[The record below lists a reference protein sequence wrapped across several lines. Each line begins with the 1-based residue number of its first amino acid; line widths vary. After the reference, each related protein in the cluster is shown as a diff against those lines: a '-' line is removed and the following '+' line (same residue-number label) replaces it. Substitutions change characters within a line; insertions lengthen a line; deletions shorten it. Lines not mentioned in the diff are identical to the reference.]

1 MDPSPNRGG
10 PEADLVAQLDG
21 VKRRLD
27 DLESASGTQRAQ
39 AVKKIQEAVE
49 ELSAVVTGQAA
60 QLAFLQTQNVFD
72 SKATQAPWSGSN
84 SGITWFPYQVDY
96 NAAVAVTTGSSGLLT
111 ISTSALMS
119 GGGAT
124 SALIAV
130 EIVGVS
136 GPTAP
141 APGML
146 MVGGTTS
153 LTSSST
159 YRVTLAP
166 NTTYTIRTRHGLSGT
181 GSGAAIWGYQALSVT
196 RSA

>member
-1 MDPSPNRGG
+1 MDPTPNRGG
-10 PEADLVAQLDG
+10 PDAALLAQIEG
-21 VKRRLD
+21 IKQRLD
-27 DLESASGTQRAQ
+27 EIENPSGTQRAQ
-39 AVKKIQEAVE
+39 AVKKLQDAVAAQQQ
-49 ELSAVVTGQAA
+49 LLTAQAA

-72 SKATQAPWSGSN
+72 SRATLLPWSGSN
-84 SGITWFPYQVDY
+84 SGVTWFPYQADY
-96 NAAVAVTTGSSGLLT
+96 NAAVTVTTGASGVLV

-124 SALIAV
+124 SAVIAV
-130 EIVGVS
+130 EIAGVS

-159 YRVTLAP
+159 FRVQLAG
-166 NTTYTIRTRHGLSGT
+166 NTTYTILTRHGANGT
-181 GSGAAIWGYQALSVT
+181 GSGSCIWGYQALSVT